1 MITVRSILAA
11 TDLTDTGDAVVQTAA
26 ALATAFQAQLHVVH
40 VAAPWTKKD
49 ASPREGALKAQMR
62 RSVAAKSFGLDADA
76 VQTAVVYD
84 RPYHGI
90 LVHASAVGADLI
102 VMGRH
107 GRGPVS
113 ARWGGTT
120 AERVLRSADVP
131 CLVVGD
137 ALSLPLHHVGVTIDF
152 TLSSRVGADLMLDW
166 LPRLGHGTEQ
176 TLSLVHVASR
186 RDEATSLLDAEV
198 QRLTSEEVPGEAV
211 ESVRV
216 EGVLRAGRHVGRAA
230 ARWAEEAGAD
240 LIVASSEGRRGWRRV
255 WRGSEATMLTAH
267 ADCPVL
273 LIPPAFWRRTPIVLD
288 RVAVA
293 VDETVDGRQLHA
305 WVQDW
310 AAGAIPS
317 VEILPVEP
325 DGDLLGRTRAHD
337 ADLIVVYEPHEK
349 QGTSV
354 GADLTALLERTPV
367 PVLVL
372 RDRPAMPVRR
382 ILVAVDTGDI
392 WYEKLGWA
400 KRLAERFDAHVT
412 IYHAIDLSVGSRVR
426 REPGGEMVS
435 APSVWLHD
443 GVERKVVPA
452 MRTWLWERA
461 RLVGLPLDRVDVKVG
476 LQDPW
481 FAVPAVAQKDESDLV
496 IVAAHPHGT
505 PGRARLSRVARAT
518 LGQGP
523 YSTLVVVDRAKREA
537 EWGPTQPQ
545 ETRERIV
552 AE

>member
-1 MITVRSILAA
+1 MITVRSVLAA
-11 TDLTDTGDAVVQTAA
+11 TDLTDAGDAVVQTAA
-26 ALATAFQAQLHVVH
+26 VLAEAFEAQLHVVH
-40 VAAPWTKKD
+40 VAAPWTKPD
-49 ASPREGALKAQMR
+49 APPREGALKTQMR
-62 RSVAAKSFGLDADA
+62 RSVSARPSGLDADA

-90 LVHASAVGADLI
+90 LVHAAAVGADLI

-137 ALSLPLHHVGVTIDF
+137 ARSLPFRHVGVTLDF
-152 TLSSRVGADLMLDW
+152 TLSSRAGADLMLDW
-166 LPRLGHGTEQ
+166 LPRLGPGTEQ

-186 RDEATSLLDAEV
+186 PAEAAALLEAEV
-198 QRLTSEEVPGEAV
+198 ERVTPGEAPGEAV
-211 ESVRV
+211 GSVRV
-216 EGVLRAGRHVGRAA
+216 EGVLRTGRHVARAA

-240 LIVASSEGRRGWRRV
+240 LIVVSSEGRRGWRRV
-255 WRGSEATMLTAH
+255 WRGSEAAMLTAR

-273 LIPPAFWRRTPIVLD
+273 LIPPAFWRRAPISPA
-288 RVAVA
+288 RAAVA
-293 VDETVDGRQLHA
+293 IDEETAGGRPRR
-305 WVQDW
+305 WVEDW
-310 AAGAIPS
+310 AAAATP
-317 VEILPVEP
+317 PVAVRPIEP
-325 DGDLLGRTRAHD
+325 DANLLGQTRTHD
-337 ADLIVVYEPHEK
+337 ADLLVVYEPRGE
-349 QGTSV
+349 QDAPVRS
-354 GADLTALLERTPV
+354 DLTALLERTPV

-372 RDRPAMPVRR
+372 RGRPAMPVRR

-400 KRLAERFDAHVT
+400 RRLAERFGAHVT
-412 IYHAIDLSVGSRVR
+412 VYHAIDLSVGSRVR
-426 REPGGEMVS
+426 REPGGELVS
-435 APSVWLHD
+435 ASSVWLHD

-452 MRTWLWERA
+452 MREWLWERV
-461 RLVGLPLDRVDVKVG
+461 RLVGLPLDQVDVKVG

-481 FAVPAVAQKDESDLV
+481 FAIPAVAQKDESDLV
-496 IVAAHPHGT
+496 IVAAHPRGT

-518 LGQGP
+518 LGRGP

-537 EWGPTQPQ
+537 EWGPTRPQ
-545 ETRERIV
+545 ETRARTVVE
-552 AE
+552 